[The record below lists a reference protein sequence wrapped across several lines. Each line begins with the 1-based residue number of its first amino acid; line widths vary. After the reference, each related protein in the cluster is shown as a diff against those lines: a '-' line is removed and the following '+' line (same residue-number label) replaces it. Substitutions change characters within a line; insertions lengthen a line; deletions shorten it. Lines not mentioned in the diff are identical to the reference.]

1 MNASGP
7 CPCTGRSLPKL
18 IHPAVLAVLL
28 TEQLHGYEVLQ
39 RLKSFQLFRG
49 TKPDPRGVYRALRSM
64 EERGYVTSA
73 WTSSD
78 LGPAKCLYRITEVGK
93 SCVRQWVITLRHYRL
108 GLDEL
113 LTTAEEAF
121 FAAASGT
128 ATLPAREE

>member
-1 MNASGP
+1 MNASES
-7 CPCTGRSLPKL
+7 CPCTGQSLPKL

-39 RLKSFQLFRG
+39 RLTGLQLFRG

-64 EERGYVTSA
+64 EGDGHVSST
-73 WTSSD
+73 WMPSD
-78 LGPAKCLYRITEVGK
+78 LGPAKRLYGITEAGK
-93 SCVRQWVITLRHYRL
+93 GCVRQWMTTLREYRL

-121 FAAASGT
+121 SAAAPA
-128 ATLPAREE
+128 ATLPIGEE